1 MSNRI
6 NITYSVRL
14 SDLPAETKRLYRLI
28 LDDLGKLHS
37 SSTLPKDFLSAAT
50 LGQVKE
56 LGDDLSDILTRL
68 GDLEALISAHIGFVL
83 SPPSDPSTSTNPS
96 DAIDKLKERLSD
108 LEGLE
113 ALSDEVAT

>member
-1 MSNRI
+1 
-6 NITYSVRL
+6 L

-83 SPPSDPSTSTNPS
+83 SPPSDPSTNPS